1 MALRVLMQ
9 VLGGETGKASV
20 QGPRP
25 ANRANYRSALRQPA
39 LTPFVA
45 FNVGESAS
53 FRTANP

>member
-1 MALRVLMQ
+1 MQ